1 MKDNITLIGLPA
13 AGKSTIGVL
22 LAKRVEYDF
31 LDVDILI
38 QQRTGKRL
46 EEIIEA
52 EGTEGFL
59 KIEEE
64 VNASLDVHR
73 TVIAPGGSV
82 IYGQRAMEHLSQISQ
97 VVYLKVSF
105 ADWGTRLGDLKQ
117 RGVVVAE
124 GMTLRDL
131 YDERC
136 KRYDAFAASHDCI
149 VALQKGNDFEEII
162 TQTIRVITERI
173 EFDR

>member
-22 LAKRVEYDF
+22 LAKRLGYDF
-31 LDVDILI
+31 LDADILI
-38 QQRTGKRL
+38 QQRCGKRL

-59 KIEEE
+59 KLEEE

-82 IYGQRAMEHLSQISQ
+82 IYGHRAMEHLSQISQ

-105 ADWGTRLGDLKQ
+105 TDWSTRLGDLKQ

-136 KRYDAFAASHDCI
+136 KRYDAFAKSHDCI
-149 VALQKGNDFEEII
+149 VAQQRGNDFEQII
-162 TQTIRVITERI
+162 TQTIAAIEERVRV
-173 EFDR
+173 